1 MLQELLENFS
11 ITHILIMAI
20 LLVLSAKEVWNFIDW
35 FKGKVSHHDE
45 EVQAEKDEK
54 EQIEKRV
61 TKLETGQTEVL
72 TAISNLTD
80 NVDTLANNVDL
91 LISSD
96 RDAIKAFITSQHHHL
111 CYEQK
116 WIDDYTLDC
125 IEKRYDHYVEEHGN
139 SFIEQLMNEIRA
151 LPKMPIDQGE

>member
-1 MLQELLENFS
+1 MLQLLESFS
-11 ITHILIMAI
+11 LTHIIIMIILI
-20 LLVLSAKEVWNFIDW
+20 VLAAKEIIDFIDW
-35 FKGKVSHHDE
+35 MKGKLSNHDD

-54 EQIEKRV
+54 EKMDKRV
-61 TKLETGQTEVL
+61 TKLEHGQTEVL

-80 NVDTLANNVDL
+80 NVEVLADNVDL

-96 RDAIKAFITSQHHHL
+96 RDAIKAFITSQHHFL

-125 IEKRYDHYVEEHGN
+125 IEKRYNHYVEEHGN
-139 SFIEQLMNEIRA
+139 SFIEQLMNEIRE
-151 LPKMPIDQGE
+151 LPKQPLDQ

>member
-11 ITHILIMAI
+11 PTHILIMII
-20 LLVLSAKEVWNFIDW
+20 LIVLATKEVIDFIDW
-35 FKGKVSHHDE
+35 MKNKLSKHDN
-45 EVQAEKDEK
+45 EVQAKENEK
-54 EQIEKRV
+54 EEMEKRV

-80 NVDTLANNVDL
+80 NVGSLAGNVDL

-96 RDAIKAFITSQHHHL
+96 RDAIKAFITSQHHFL
-111 CYEQK
+111 CYDQK

-139 SFIEQLMNEIRA
+139 SFIEQLMNEIRS
-151 LPKMPIDQGE
+151 LPKQPIDQE

>member
-1 MLQELLENFS
+1 MLELLENFS
-11 ITHILIMAI
+11 LVQILVIGVLIFLAI
-20 LLVLSAKEVWNFIDW
+20 KEVWEFVDW
-35 FKGKVSHHDE
+35 AISKLRKRDTNIKE
-45 EVQAEKDEK
+45 EQDEKDK
-54 EQIEKRV
+54 MEKRV

-72 TAISNLTD
+72 TAISNLTN
-80 NVDTLANNVDL
+80 NVDSLSENVDL

-125 IEKRYDHYVEEHGN
+125 IEKRFDHYVEEHGN
-139 SFIEQLMNEIRA
+139 SFIEQLMGEIRN
-151 LPKMPIDQGE
+151 LPKKPIDKGE

>member
-1 MLQELLENFS
+1 MLELLENFS
-11 ITHILIMAI
+11 LVQVLIIGILIFLAI
-20 LLVLSAKEVWNFIDW
+20 KEVWGFVDW
-35 FKGKVSHHDE
+35 AISKLRKRDTNIKE
-45 EVQAEKDEK
+45 EQDEKDRM
-54 EQIEKRV
+54 EKRV

-72 TAISNLTD
+72 TAISNLTN
-80 NVDTLANNVDL
+80 NVDSLSENVDL

-125 IEKRYDHYVEEHGN
+125 IEKRFDHYVEEHGN
-139 SFIEQLMNEIRA
+139 SFIEQLMGEIRS
-151 LPKMPIDQGE
+151 LPKKPIDKGE

>member
-1 MLQELLENFS
+1 MLELLENFS
-11 ITHILIMAI
+11 LVQILIIGILIFLAI
-20 LLVLSAKEVWNFIDW
+20 KEVWGFVDW
-35 FKGKVSHHDE
+35 AISKLRKRDTNIKE
-45 EVQAEKDEK
+45 EQDEKDK
-54 EQIEKRV
+54 MEKRV

-72 TAISNLTD
+72 TAISNLTN
-80 NVDTLANNVDL
+80 NVDTLSENVDL

-125 IEKRYDHYVEEHGN
+125 IEKRFDHYVEEHGN
-139 SFIEQLMNEIRA
+139 SFIEQLMGEIRA
-151 LPKMPIDQGE
+151 LPKKPIDKGE